1 MSILGYNLQPIN
13 RYKYKDFWTANMQ
26 IKTYILKKQVQGSHK
41 ELLLKLIRI
50 KAIQSTNQISQF
62 IGTQHLD
69 GTCTEDRCI
78 QQATIAAEQ
87 TISGRAFSAKS
98 SAGRANSQAGGA
110 DSRSGSAQL
119 HGVAGGHRLHG
130 CWAAALLEFEA
141 GLHGLATRAAVLLE
155 EVEGGGAV
163 GGQGKP

>member
-1 MSILGYNLQPIN
+1 
-13 RYKYKDFWTANMQ
+13 MQ

-41 ELLLKLIRI
+41 ELILKLIRI

-69 GTCTEDRCI
+69 GTCTEYRCI

-110 DSRSGSAQL
+110 DSRSGNAQL

-130 CWAAALLEFEA
+130 YWAAALLEFEA

-155 EVEGGGAV
+155 EVEGSGAV